1 MNSKNENAT
10 DFEFRK
16 SLKEESW
23 YPYLKYFRVE
33 RYFTR
38 PLASLVVRA
47 VYNTKITPNHIT
59 YVSFYLGVLSG
70 IFYCFGE
77 PRYFIVAGI
86 LLQLSSVFDCAD
98 GMLARSKDI
107 CTRFGAYLDLFL
119 DRIVDFFFIGGIV
132 IGYFVYSGN
141 LKFFIAGVFTLTL
154 ALLEMSLHYII
165 REFKKREKPGEA
177 AAARGL
183 IIFLIFVFSLLNRL
197 DIIIW
202 CLMAGAAIT
211 IFYKILHFPG
221 LNRGE

>member
-1 MNSKNENAT
+1 MNNKNEHVT

-47 VYNTKITPNHIT
+47 VYNTKITPNHLT
-59 YVSFYLGVLSG
+59 YISFYLGVLSG

-77 PRYFIVAGI
+77 PLYFIIAGI

-98 GMLARSKDI
+98 GMLARAKDI

-119 DRIVDFFFIGGIV
+119 DRLVDFFAFGGMV
-132 IGYFVYSGN
+132 TGYFVYSGN
-141 LKFFIAGVFTLTL
+141 IKFFIAGIFALSL
-154 ALLEMSLHYII
+154 AFLEMSLHYII

-183 IIFLIFVFSLLNRL
+183 NIFLIFLASLINRL
-197 DIIIW
+197 DMYIFG
-202 CLMAGAAIT
+202 LLVGAAAV

-221 LNRGE
+221 LNREE